1 MIILRIATSIFVFFA
16 ISRAYLRF
24 KDRSLGAMSFFLWTS
39 IWALALLF
47 IFDPNLSSI
56 IAELTGLGRGADA
69 AFLLSIIL
77 IFYLIFRLYIK
88 IDTIDKNLTS
98 LIIEV
103 SKEQYRNNKINQKNN
118 QHS

>member
-24 KDRSLGAMSFFLWTS
+24 KDRSLGATGFFLWTS

-88 IDTIDKNLTS
+88 IDTIDKNLTT
-98 LIIEV
+98 LVIKL
-103 SKEQYRNNKINQKNN
+103 SKEQQINREISEKTN
-118 QHS
+118 Q